1 MRHIIS
7 ILVENQFGVLARVSG
22 LFSARGYNIDSLCVA
37 ETEDPA
43 VSRMTVVVRGDDRV
57 LAQIEKQL
65 KKLVETIDVED
76 LTGIA
81 HVERELVMVRVKAKG
96 KKRSEVI
103 EIANIFRAGVDSSLT
118 RPDRFPILGVML
130 LRSSIDLSQFGIERR
145 AARSTASIQRPPQR
159 ARMQVGQPT
168 MRGKNGNQPAQGL
181 QVPAGKTAT
190 MRSRL
195 SRSWSNFRFG

>member
-43 VSRMTVVVRGDDRV
+43 VSRMTVVVRGDNRV

-103 EIANIFRAGVDSSLT
+103 EIANIFRAKV
-118 RPDRFPILGVML
+118 V
-130 LRSSIDLSQFGIERR
+130 DLSPDSIVVEATGSAGKVKAFVDMMHPFGIEELVRTGKI
-145 AARSTASIQRPPQR
+145 AIGRSLNNNEAKGR
-159 ARMQVGQPT
+159 
-168 MRGKNGNQPAQGL
+168 
-181 QVPAGKTAT
+181 
-190 MRSRL
+190 
-195 SRSWSNFRFG
+195 

>member
-103 EIANIFRAGVDSSLT
+103 EIANIFRAKV
-118 RPDRFPILGVML
+118 V
-130 LRSSIDLSQFGIERR
+130 DLSPDSIVVEATGSAGKVKAFVDMMHPFGIEELVRTGKI
-145 AARSTASIQRPPQR
+145 AIGRSLNNNEAKGR
-159 ARMQVGQPT
+159 
-168 MRGKNGNQPAQGL
+168 
-181 QVPAGKTAT
+181 
-190 MRSRL
+190 
-195 SRSWSNFRFG
+195 

>member
-103 EIANIFRAGVDSSLT
+103 EIANIFRAKV
-118 RPDRFPILGVML
+118 V
-130 LRSSIDLSQFGIERR
+130 DLSPDSIVVEATGSAGKVKAFVDMMHPFGIEELVRTGKI
-145 AARSTASIQRPPQR
+145 AIGRSLNNNEAK
-159 ARMQVGQPT
+159 
-168 MRGKNGNQPAQGL
+168 GK
-181 QVPAGKTAT
+181 
-190 MRSRL
+190 
-195 SRSWSNFRFG
+195 